1 MDVVLALGGMGTRL
15 YEITKDLI
23 PKPMVDCG
31 GKPFLWF
38 LLNYLRHNVPELKR
52 FIFLTGHLRD
62 HIGDYFGDSFSNIP
76 IVYSIENRPL
86 GTGGALREAC
96 INYSIGE
103 LIFLN
108 GDTLH
113 EIDYDALIGAYRSAN
128 NTNEE
133 MVVVSSCKVDNVA
146 RYGALELSGSLV
158 TNFREKGA
166 SSVSNYIYSGSTVM
180 QGNQILAPRY
190 SPISDFSKEFLSP
203 LAEERMLK
211 AHIDSGYFVD
221 IGIPQDYFSFCQR
234 LI

>member
-15 YEITKDLI
+15 YGITKDLI

-52 FIFLTGHLRD
+52 FIFLTGHLGD
-62 HIGDYFGDSFSNIP
+62 HIKDYFSDSFSKIP
-76 IVYSIENRPL
+76 IVYSTEDRLL

-96 INYSIGE
+96 INFSIGE

-113 EIDYDALIGAYRSAN
+113 EIDYAALIGAYRASN
-128 NTNEE
+128 QTNEG
-133 MVVVSSCKVDNVA
+133 MVVISSCKVDNVA

-158 TNFREKGA
+158 TNFREKGD
-166 SSVSNYIYSGSTVM
+166 SSVGNLIYSGSAVM
-180 QGNQILAPRY
+180 QSKQILAPRY
-190 SPISDFSKEFLSP
+190 SSIRDFSKEFLSP
-203 LAEERMLK
+203 LAEERMLE
-211 AHIDSGYFVD
+211 AHIDPGYFVD
-221 IGIPQDYFSFCQR
+221 IGIPKDYISFCQR
-234 LI
+234 LA